1 MVEALME
8 IMLKDFFQCQTY
20 QILGYLPQGG
30 HFEMDT
36 KDLEQSLDALIL
48 SLGDNKAAENYYQ
61 QVKVKVGNTKRPNDL
76 IRLLEALCSSAKV
89 KDVHGLKQWEGGLRS
104 SHPLTS
110 S

>member
-1 MVEALME
+1 
-8 IMLKDFFQCQTY
+8 
-20 QILGYLPQGG
+20 
-30 HFEMDT
+30 MDT

-89 KDVHGLKQWEGGLRS
+89 KDVHGLDNIQCEKWDSMWVEANKLR
-104 SHPLTS
+104 LTQNP
-110 S
+110 